1 MRLVGG
7 DMDRVMRKT
16 FPRHEKRV
24 GDGGSSDGFGL
35 EVFRTLEVFKLLG
48 QKPAQGCGFGFQR

>member
-1 MRLVGG
+1 
-7 DMDRVMRKT
+7 MDRVMRKN